1 MFNLLGGLM
10 YNWAMLVWNMS
21 ADVFVWS
28 FIKWAV
34 VLYCVRFIYREINM
48 RQMRRFARLR

>member
-1 MFNLLGGLM
+1 M